1 MKKVS
6 WGILSTAKIGREKV
20 IPAMQRGEFCNVVA
34 IASRNKETAQAEAD
48 RLNIFKAYG
57 SYEELL
63 SDAEI
68 DAVYIPL
75 PNHLHVEWA
84 IKSLEAGKHV
94 LCEKP
99 IGLTSYEAQQLQN
112 AAYQKPHLK
121 VMEAFMYRFHPQ
133 WLGIRRHRG
142 RETSAG
148 QAGLCRRTGED
159 GQAAVARVHPAH
171 RVVHQQSPGGRRG
184 GPAHAPRGAR
194 RLAHVLDRPA
204 GPASPRP

>member
-84 IKSLEAGKHV
+84 IKALEAGKHV

-99 IGLTSYEAQQLQN
+99 IGISAAQAETLFKVSQ
-112 AAYQKPHLK
+112 QKPALK
-121 VMEAFMYRFHPQ
+121 IMEAFMYHFH
-133 WLGIRRHRG
+133 
-142 RETSAG
+142 
-148 QAGLCRRTGED
+148 
-159 GQAAVARVHPAH
+159 
-171 RVVHQQSPGGRRG
+171 
-184 GPAHAPRGAR
+184 
-194 RLAHVLDRPA
+194 
-204 GPASPRP
+204 